1 MVYTKKYYMR
11 FKLHKN
17 NLNKYKMKRK
27 QEENH
32 GIRLFKKYIRNINK
46 ENQINTYKKDFT
58 YGWTYENINNIKS
71 FYYYLKSAKAGKVSG
86 IEKIIEYYIK
96 GIGTQKDIH
105 KALKWCKI
113 KKNIIKNI

>member
-27 QEENH
+27 QKEQHE
-32 GIRLFKKYIRNINK
+32 IRIYKKYIRNIYK
-46 ENQINTYKKDFT
+46 ENQINIL

-86 IEKIIEYYIK
+86 IEKIIEYYTK

-105 KALKWCKI
+105 KVLKWERILKI
-113 KKNIIKNI
+113 EKENILKYM